1 MLNPFMNS
9 NDRKTLHSISL
20 LMKLKFEL
28 FGCGSLTNSGLVYS
42 TTYSSSAL
50 VCLIN
55 IEIEHDQ
62 NHTPGHH

>member
-1 MLNPFMNS
+1 MNS
-9 NDRKTLHSISL
+9 NNLKTLNSISL
-20 LMKLKFEL
+20 LIKLKFEL
-28 FGCGSLTNSGLVYS
+28 LVHGSLKNSGLVNS
-42 TTYSSSAL
+42 NTYSSSAL